1 MTVHFGMDI
10 RTPSCCL
17 CHCVTSTD
25 HRKRKKLSSVC
36 CAEARDVLMTVSS
49 SGPVFL
55 DRVCRDQS
63 TILCHSCLN
72 ILKNINTMEKKLVK
86 LKGSIQEML
95 TSVLC
100 EASSSCTTKR
110 PAAPTC
116 VPLVPQTKP
125 IRLTTTGSPSAIS
138 TELYTCGSRC
148 AQVRVAGTAP
158 SSSSETSTAPGL
170 FSEASS
176 AIVPLNA
183 VHVTGYVSGGSRLP
197 SPTNE
202 ADSIAPD
209 SPDPLSGTSTGPD
222 HFSEASRAPVPLHGI
237 APVSVVSRAPSPID
251 GAADSRA
258 SDSFIAAPSSTSTPI
273 RQLRSVDAACTVQQ
287 GATASQQL

>member
-1 MTVHFGMDI
+1 MQQFTTVHFGMDI
-10 RTPSCCL
+10 STPSCCL
-17 CHCVTSTD
+17 CRCVTSTD
-25 HRKRKKLSSVC
+25 LRKRKKLSSVC

-63 TILCHSCLN
+63 AILCHSCLN
-72 ILKNINTMEKKLVK
+72 ILKNINTKEKKLVK

-100 EASSSCTTKR
+100 EASSPCTTKT
-110 PAAPTC
+110 PAAPT
-116 VPLVPQTKP
+116 LVPQTKQ

-148 AQVRVAGTAP
+148 AQVSVASTAP

-170 FSEASS
+170 FSEDSRAT
-176 AIVPLNA
+176 VPLNA
-183 VHVTGYVSGGSRLP
+183 VHVTGSVSGGRRVP

-222 HFSEASRAPVPLHGI
+222 HFSKASR
-237 APVSVVSRAPSPID
+237 APVSVVSKAPSPID
-251 GAADSRA
+251 EAADSRA

>member
-1 MTVHFGMDI
+1 MQQYTTVHFGMDI
-10 RTPSCCL
+10 STPSCCL
-17 CHCVTSTD
+17 CRCVTTTD
-25 HRKRKKLSSVC
+25 LRKRKKLSSVC

-63 TILCHSCLN
+63 AILCLN
-72 ILKNINTMEKKLVK
+72 ILKNINTKEKKLVK
-86 LKGSIQEML
+86 LKGSIQEIF

-100 EASSSCTTKR
+100 EASSPRTTKR
-110 PAAPTC
+110 PAAPT
-116 VPLVPQTKP
+116 PVPQTK
-125 IRLTTTGSPSAIS
+125 LTTTGSPSAIS

-148 AQVRVAGTAP
+148 AQVSVAGTAP

-170 FSEASS
+170 FNEASR
-176 AIVPLNA
+176 ATVPLNA
-183 VHVTGYVSGGSRLP
+183 VHVTGSVSGGSRVP

-222 HFSEASRAPVPLHGI
+222 HFSKASRAPVPLHGI

-251 GAADSRA
+251 RAADSRA
-258 SDSFIAAPSSTSTPI
+258 SVSFIAAPSSTSTPI

>member
-1 MTVHFGMDI
+1 MNTAQLHYVAAVIDISFLSMQQYTTVHFGMDI
-10 RTPSCCL
+10 STPSCCL
-17 CHCVTSTD
+17 CRCVTSTD

-36 CAEARDVLMTVSS
+36 CAEARDVLMTASS

-63 TILCHSCLN
+63 AILCHSCLN

-100 EASSSCTTKR
+100 EASSPRTTKR

-116 VPLVPQTKP
+116 VPLVPQTKQ

-138 TELYTCGSRC
+138 TELYTCASRC
-148 AQVRVAGTAP
+148 AQVSVAGTAP
-158 SSSSETSTAPGL
+158 SSSSETSTAP
-170 FSEASS
+170 
-176 AIVPLNA
+176 VPLNA
-183 VHVTGYVSGGSRLP
+183 VHVTGSVSGGSRVP

-209 SPDPLSGTSTGPD
+209 SPDPLSGTSTGPN
-222 HFSEASRAPVPLHGI
+222 HFSKASRAPVPLHGI

-273 RQLRSVDAACTVQQ
+273 RQL
-287 GATASQQL
+287 